1 MERRMKEVIRYLGY
15 GNHAVEAQTLEMIES
30 SLLELEEKTSAK
42 SFYRIFD
49 IEREADEKV
58 TIGIMH

>member
-30 SLLELEEKTSAK
+30 SLLELEEISDKFSI
-42 SFYRIFD
+42 IFAAISGLF
-49 IEREADEKV
+49 IE
-58 TIGIMH
+58 